1 LHYNSVALW
10 QAAKSEAEFPLSERL
25 AQPSLCLV
33 WRQQQVCHYRSLAS
47 DEASALQGMC
57 DVGWSFAELCEQL
70 AGQGEQAPLLAAG
83 WLKQWLSDGLLQR
96 CA

>member
-1 LHYNSVALW
+1 
-10 QAAKSEAEFPLSERL
+10 
-25 AQPSLCLV
+25 
-33 WRQQQVCHYRSLAS
+33 
-47 DEASALQGMC
+47 MC
-57 DVGWSFAELCEQL
+57 DAGWSFAELCEQL